1 MGETLNYNFL
11 NTLIF
16 SGIIYGITFSIVNLL
31 SKKKAFGAKTLLV
44 ITVLSLT
51 LSNLQYWLIDV
62 GLRERYHVPKVVYL
76 QFELLILPFFY
87 LFIRKYLQKK
97 TAKKIVYLML
107 LPFFLGMTYQFFAY
121 TAELERLVLRKYNLI
136 VEIATLSYSLLLIF
150 LSFYE
155 IHKYE
160 KSNTKLDYSKI
171 GISTKWL
178 KYSMFAAMVLI
189 ILWILTTQLFYAN
202 DTDGIKVYY
211 PLWIGISIIIYWIGN
226 KGLIELR
233 IYHERRSIRKTYQGI
248 QEDKTSIEKPK
259 SKGNILFQQF
269 LSDLEEHKLYLN
281 PNLSLD
287 KLAQKY
293 NVSSGYLSQ
302 IINKHSDNAL
312 ADLVNKCRIKEAQ
325 NMLLDKTFDNYTIES
340 IALESG
346 FSTKTN
352 FYKVF
357 KKFTGATPNQYKKVQ
372 NL

>member
-1 MGETLNYNFL
+1 MGESLNYNFL

-31 SKKKAFGAKTLLV
+31 SNKKASIAKNLLV

-62 GLRERYHVPKVVYL
+62 GFREKYHVPKVVYV

-97 TAKKIVYLML
+97 VIKQIVYLML
-107 LPFFLGMTYQFFAY
+107 LPFVLGMTYQFFAY
-121 TAELERLVLRKYNLI
+121 STELERPVLRRFNLI

-160 KSNTKLDYSKI
+160 KSNVKLDYSKI
-171 GISTKWL
+171 GINTKWL
-178 KYSMFAAMVLI
+178 KYSMFAAIVI
-189 ILWILTTQLFYAN
+189 IIVWILTTQLFYAN

-211 PLWIGISIIIYWIGN
+211 PLWIGISIVIYWIGN

-233 IYHERRSIRKTYQGI
+233 IYHERRNIRKTYQRI
-248 QEDKTSIEKPK
+248 QEDKTSVKKVE

-269 LSDLEEHKLYLN
+269 LCDLEEHKLYLN

-287 KLAQKY
+287 NL
-293 NVSSGYLSQ
+293 
-302 IINKHSDNAL
+302 NKQLGKNHTSFNTAKNGFFHDYEKNRRR
-312 ADLVNKCRIKEAQ
+312 V
-325 NMLLDKTFDNYTIES
+325 ES
-340 IALESG
+340 AA
-346 FSTKTN
+346 ST
-352 FYKVF
+352 
-357 KKFTGATPNQYKKVQ
+357 A
-372 NL
+372 